1 MNYYN
6 LTKSIDLLIN
16 RFKVKT
22 TLDGYTGLTQKLEAL
37 KPTTWFTIITQLKLI
52 KEYIVLYQTEAV
64 DGDLQDI
71 IDDIQTINWFNYL
84 SKANKIKQAV
94 ELIETI

>member
-6 LTKSIDLLIN
+6 LAKSIDLLIN

-22 TLDGYTGLTQKLEAL
+22 TSDGYAGLTQKLEAL
-37 KPTTWFTIITQLKLI
+37 KSTNWFTVIPQLKLL
-52 KEYIVLYQTEAV
+52 KEYVILYQTEAV

-71 IDDIQTINWFNYL
+71 IDDIQTTNWFNYL
-84 SKANKIKQAV
+84 SKANKTKQAI